1 MPLYAHSSDVLP
13 REQWHGLREH
23 LQAVADMAAHFAAPF
38 GGQEWALWAGLLHDV
53 GKCQP
58 KFQKYLVRTAL
69 DAFRGRS
76 GVDHSTSGALLANQA
91 ASPLKRLLAYCIAG
105 HHAGL
110 PDGTGEGQSTL
121 TNRLQRPLPECAA
134 SLFDTLPAVPDQ
146 LPLALD
152 KRRFGFQVSFFT
164 RMIFSCLV
172 DADFL
177 DTEKVMD
184 QGRSASRQ
192 GWADLPELADRF
204 FPRLEAMV
212 QEARLKRDSE
222 VNRIRREVLEQCLSA
237 AELRPGLF
245 SLTVPTGGGKTLS
258 SLAFALRHAERHGKR
273 RVIYVIPYMSII
285 EQNADV
291 FRAFLDPDKR
301 GDAVL
306 EHHSSFDFEKGRPN
320 GGGREDEDEDQ
331 ATARAKRAA
340 ENWDAPV
347 VVTTAVQF
355 LESLFAARTSRC
367 RKLHNIANSMV
378 ILDEAQMLPRD
389 LLLPCL
395 EAIRELALNYKTTMV
410 LCTATQPAIK
420 VRDDFEAGLE
430 NVHEIIHDP
439 ASLHQALRRVRVEQ
453 LGTLTDEELAERL
466 VGHEQALC
474 IVNTRGHARRLYE
487 RLKDNLKNA
496 DGLFHLSANMCP
508 EHRIRIIKEIK
519 NVLKTKKRCIIVS
532 TSLLEAGVDISSPVV
547 YRSAAGIDSIAQA
560 AGRCDRE
567 GILTA
572 KFGNPAGKVFVFW
585 PAEKI
590 DLPPVPFEQV
600 ATIALKTIRRYS
612 EDILSPDAV
621 EHYFGN
627 LFWQIQQE
635 LDAEGILSLLG
646 KKGGA
651 RSYNYP
657 FKEIE
662 RLFKVIKHVMEPVI
676 IPWDDQAKKWVA
688 ELDYVEHPGG
698 LLRRLQRYTVQVSQR
713 ALYAL
718 MSDGVIELK
727 AERYPVLTN
736 VDIYRDDLGLCS
748 ENPTFRLIEGLI
760 W

>member
-1 MPLYAHSSDVLP
+1 MLLYAHSSDVLP

-508 EHRIRIIKEIK
+508 EHRSRIIKEIK
-519 NVLKTKKRCIIVS
+519 TTLGEGRPCRVVS
-532 TSLLEAGVDISSPVV
+532 TQLVEAGVDVDFPVV
-547 YRSAAGIDSIAQA
+547 YRAATGIDSIAQA

-567 GILTA
+567 GRLTA
-572 KFGNPAGKVFVFW
+572 ELGAPGGVVYVFTPEGGVPPGHFRITADKG
-585 PAEKI
+585 AEVQS
-590 DLPPVPFEQV
+590 L
-600 ATIALKTIRRYS
+600 Y
-612 EDILSPDAV
+612 PDPLAPEAV
-621 EHYFGN
+621 EHYFRL
-627 LFWQIQQE
+627 LFWQAGSD
-635 LDAEGILSLLG
+635 LDKKHILDLLSETAQRG
-646 KKGGA
+646 DF
-651 RSYNYP
+651 P
-657 FKEIE
+657 FRK
-662 RLFKVIKHVMEPVI
+662 
-676 IPWDDQAKKWVA
+676 VA
-688 ELDYVEHPGG
+688 ELFQLIVDGQQPVIVPQDDEAERLADSLAYAEHAGG
-698 LLRRLQRYTVQVSQR
+698 ILRRLQRHTVQVPPR
-713 ALYAL
+713 VLAGLIAGGAVEMVADRYA
-718 MSDGVIELK
+718 
-727 AERYPVLTN
+727 VLRN
-736 VDIYRDDLGLCS
+736 KDIYKPDLGLCPEDPAYREILS
-748 ENPTFRLIEGLI
+748 NMA
-760 W
+760 